1 MNALEIKGKVNTA
14 LCYAKVVEDE
24 AIEQIR
30 RMCDYA
36 MTEGSQIRIMPDV
49 HAGKGCTIGTTM
61 TITDKAVPNVVGVD
75 IGCGMYTVNLGKDE
89 IDFEKVDEAAHFI
102 PSGREVWEGR
112 QEKFDLTELRC
123 YRELKD
129 AKRLAR
135 SLGTLG
141 GGNHF
146 IEIDEAADGTKIMSV
161 NLLLE
166 DEEAPVIWRGPVIAG
181 VVKQFWTDVMWGDL
195 DYLFVDMPPG
205 TGDVPLTVFQSLPVD
220 GVVIVTSPQD
230 LVQMIVKKAYGMA
243 KQMNIPVL
251 GIVENYSYVKCPDC
265 GKEIKV
271 FGESHIDE
279 IAAEYDVPVLAKLP
293 MDPALA
299 AACDAGKIEY
309 VENNYMKDAIEVL
322 KKL

>member
-1 MNALEIKGKVNTA
+1 MAEEQKTAGCSEESCASCASAGTCTSKKVDMHEPMNMYSSIKKVIG
-14 LCYAKVVEDE
+14 VV
-24 AIEQIR
+24 
-30 RMCDYA
+30 
-36 MTEGSQIRIMPDV
+36 S
-49 HAGKGCTIGTTM
+49 GKGG
-61 TITDKAVPNVVGVD
+61 VGKSLV
-75 IGCGMYTVNLGKDE
+75 T
-89 IDFEKVDEAAHFI
+89 A
-102 PSGREVWEGR
+102 S
-112 QEKFDLTELRC
+112 
-123 YRELKD
+123 
-129 AKRLAR
+129 LAR
-135 SLGTLG
+135 MMRAKGYNVGIMDADITGPSIPKMYGLHEMAVGTEQGILPC
-141 GGNHF
+141 
-146 IEIDEAADGTKIMSV
+146 EAADGTKIMSV

-279 IAAEYDVPVLAKLP
+279 IAADLNVPLLGKMPL
-293 MDPALA
+293 DPAIA
-299 AACDAGKIEY
+299 QM
-309 VENNYMKDAIEVL
+309 VEEEKFSEAENPYLEGFELSSKLSVCNGSHGRQGWGILSFVAFLREQRAKSVL
-322 KKL
+322 LKE